1 MLELDLKTL
10 FPFELDDFQRQAIA
24 ALDSGKS
31 VVVCA
36 PTGSGK
42 TLIGEYAIYRALAS
56 DRRVIYTTPIKALSN
71 QKYRDFC
78 WQFGKEKVGLLKK
91 GRLLGLL
98 TGDISLFANSQIL
111 VMTTEIFR
119 NMLYGTD
126 IGDVGTSLNG
136 VDVVVLD
143 ECHYVNDSQRGT
155 VWEES
160 IIYCPPSIQL
170 VALSATVANKEQLT
184 NWISQVH
191 GPTELV
197 ASDYRPVPLEYHFCD
212 RRGLFPLLDRNQ
224 REMNPLL
231 KARKVRRKGERG
243 RFSQEDCPTIGFV
256 LSQMLQRDMLPA
268 IYFIFSR
275 RGCERAV
282 AELGSMSLLNAAE
295 SEQVKNRLDQFIQDN
310 YHHYNLDHIASLYRG
325 MAAHH
330 AGVLPMYKNLIEE
343 LFQQGLLK
351 VVFATETL
359 AVGINMPART
369 TVISS
374 LSKRTDEGHRMLNK
388 LEFLQMAGRAGRR
401 GMDRQGHVVTV
412 QTRFEGTKEAI
423 KLTTKEV
430 EPLRSQF
437 KPSYG
442 MVLNLL
448 QTRSLA
454 EAKEL
459 VESSFN
465 QHLATSNQLQAIA
478 SLEGEINF
486 QTRELAECEKNWS
499 EYGYGD
505 IESIGEQLRSYEKLK
520 ESIKVEQKTLKNLQN
535 QAQRE
540 RTKDLAAAI
549 NFAVTG
555 TILSLKGKYVKV
567 AKPVAAVLV
576 EKIPGSGI
584 APQLVCLGKDNR
596 WYVATVADVVELHAE
611 VPRLRVVD
619 ELAPRGQMLLQRG
632 KSGQGDAVTAQIA
645 QQIPVMTMAEPAE
658 VVMQHSRIKAL
669 QEKMEQHPVGQWRDR
684 GKIVKQLTRAA
695 AVQAQIKKRQVQIE
709 KCKQDLEEQL
719 ARNWE
724 EFICLIEILKEFNC
738 LIDDRERLRTT
749 ALGQLCAALRG
760 DNELWLGLAL
770 MSEELEDLKPEQLAT
785 VCAALITEESE
796 RKEKERKDN
805 WTEYELSAEVKQTL
819 TGPRSRLRSIR
830 QRLNKVQQ
838 RYKKKTPMLMPPVWL
853 ERDLIAIVEKWASD
867 EEGKQVSWL
876 ELCEHTSLDEGD
888 VVRMLRRTLDLLSQ
902 VPRLPHLSKR
912 LRRNGSVAMDLM
924 KRFPIDDSGELEV

>member
-10 FPFELDDFQRQAIA
+10 FPFELDEFQLSAIA

-42 TLIGEYAIYRALAS
+42 TLIGEYAIYRALAHS
-56 DRRVIYTTPIKALSN
+56 RRVFYTTPIKALSN
-71 QKYRDFC
+71 QKFRDFC
-78 WQFGKEKVGLLKK
+78 HQFGKEQV
-91 GRLLGLL
+91 GLL
-98 TGDISLFANSQIL
+98 TGDVSIFPDSPIL

-126 IGDVGTSLNG
+126 IGDVGTSLNN
-136 VDVVVLD
+136 VEAVVLD

-184 NWISQVH
+184 NWIGQVH

-212 RRGLFPLLDRNQ
+212 RRGLFPLLDSNQ
-224 REMNPLL
+224 REMNRQL
-231 KARKVRRKGERG
+231 KSRKVRRKGERG

-256 LSQMLQRDMLPA
+256 LSQLMQRDMLPA

-282 AELGSMSLLNAAE
+282 AELGNMSLLNASE
-295 SEQVKNRLDQFIQDN
+295 QEQVKERLAQFIEDN
-310 YHHYNLDHIASLYRG
+310 YHNYNPDQIESLYRG

-343 LFQQGLLK
+343 LFQQGLIK

-401 GMDRQGHVVTV
+401 GMDLRGHVVTV
-412 QTRFEGTKEAI
+412 QTPFEGTKEAV
-423 KLTTKEV
+423 KLTTKAV

-437 KPSYG
+437 TPSYG

-448 QTRSLA
+448 QKRSLA

-465 QHLATSNQLQAIA
+465 QHLATANQQRAIA
-478 SLEGEINF
+478 SLQGEIKFLTGEIAENVKHL
-486 QTRELAECEKNWS
+486 LA
-499 EYGYGD
+499 YGYGD
-505 IESIGEQLRSYEKLK
+505 IESIGEQLSSYEKLK
-520 ESIKVEQKTLKNLQN
+520 ESIKVEQKILKNLKN
-535 QAQRE
+535 QAQQA
-540 RTKDLAAAI
+540 RTKDLAGAI
-549 NFAVTG
+549 DFAVTG

-567 AKPVAAVLV
+567 ALPVPAVLV
-576 EKIPGSGI
+576 KKIPGSGW

-611 VPRLRVVD
+611 VPRFPMVD
-619 ELAPRGQMLLQRG
+619 ELTPPPQMPRERG
-632 KSGQGDAVTAQIA
+632 KYCQGDEVTAQIV
-645 QQIPVMTMAEPAE
+645 QQIPEITPEEPAP
-658 VVMQHSRIKAL
+658 VAMQQARVTTL

-684 GKIVKQLTRAA
+684 GKIVKQVERAA
-695 AVQAQIKKRQVQIE
+695 KLRAQIKERQREIE
-709 KCKQDLEEQL
+709 KCQQELQEQL
-719 ARNWE
+719 SRNWE

-738 LIDDRERLRTT
+738 LIDSGDRLRETE
-749 ALGQLCAALRG
+749 LGQLCAALRG

-770 MSEELEDLKPEQLAT
+770 MSEELEYLKPHQLAA
-785 VCAALITEESE
+785 VCAALITEESG
-796 RKEKERKDN
+796 RTDS
-805 WTEYELSAEVKQTL
+805 WTEYELSAEVEQIL
-819 TGPRSRLRSIR
+819 TGFKLRSLR
-830 QRLNKVQQ
+830 QRLNQVQR
-838 RYKKKTPMLMPPVWL
+838 RYQKKTPMLMPPVWL
-853 ERDLIAIVEKWASD
+853 ERDLIAIVEKWTSS
-867 EEGKQVSWL
+867 EGGVQVSWL
-876 ELCEHTSLDEGD
+876 ELCSHTSLDEGD
-888 VVRMLRRTLDLLSQ
+888 VVRMLRRTLDFLSQ
-902 VPRLPHLSKR
+902 VPRLPHMSKQ
-912 LRRNGSVAMDLM
+912 LRRNGRVAMDMM
-924 KRFPIDDSGELEV
+924 KRFPIDDSVQWEV

>member
-24 ALDSGKS
+24 ALDSRKS

-42 TLIGEYAIYRALAS
+42 TLIGEYAIYRALAHG
-56 DRRVIYTTPIKALSN
+56 RRVFYTTPIKALSN
-71 QKYRDFC
+71 QKFRDFC
-78 WQFGKEKVGLLKK
+78 HQFGKEQV
-91 GRLLGLL
+91 GLL
-98 TGDISLFANSQIL
+98 TGDMSIFSDSQIL

-126 IGDVGTSLNG
+126 IGDVGTSLNR
-136 VDVVVLD
+136 VDAVVLD

-224 REMNPLL
+224 RDMNPLL

-243 RFSQEDCPTIGFV
+243 RFPQEDCPTIGFV
-256 LSQMLQRDMLPA
+256 LSQILQRDMLPA

-282 AELGSMSLLNAAE
+282 AELGSMSLLNVAE

-310 YHHYNLDHIASLYRG
+310 YHHNPDQIASLYRG

-401 GMDRQGHVVTV
+401 GMDEQGHVVTV
-412 QTRFEGTKEAI
+412 QTPFEGTKEAV

-437 KPSYG
+437 TPSYG

-465 QHLATSNQLQAIA
+465 QHLATSNQQQAIA
-478 SLEGEINF
+478 SLKGEINF
-486 QTRELAECEKNWS
+486 QTRELAEYEKKLS

-505 IESIGEQLRSYEKLK
+505 IESIGEQLSSSEKLK

-535 QAQRE
+535 QAQQE

-567 AKPVAAVLV
+567 ATPVPAVLV

-584 APQLVCLGKDNR
+584 APELVCLGKDNR

-619 ELAPRGQMLLQRG
+619 ELAPPNQMLLQRG
-632 KSGQGDAVTAQIA
+632 KPSLPQGDAVTAQIA

-658 VVMQHSRIKAL
+658 VVMQRSRIKAL
-669 QEKMEQHPVGQWRDR
+669 QEEMEQHPVGQWRDR
-684 GKIVKQLTRAA
+684 GKIVKQLTRAG

-709 KCKQDLEEQL
+709 KCKQDLEDQL

-738 LIDDRERLRTT
+738 LIDDGERLQAT

-770 MSEELEDLKPEQLAT
+770 MSEELEYLKPEQLAT

-876 ELCEHTSLDEGD
+876 ELCEHTSVDEGD

>member
-10 FPFELDDFQRQAIA
+10 FPFELDSFQLSAIA

-42 TLIGEYAIYRALAS
+42 TLIGEYAIYRALAHG
-56 DRRVIYTTPIKALSN
+56 RRVFYTTPIKALSN
-71 QKYRDFC
+71 QKFRDFC
-78 WQFGKEKVGLLKK
+78 HQFGKERV
-91 GRLLGLL
+91 GLL
-98 TGDISLFANSQIL
+98 TGDVSIFTNSPIL

-126 IGDVGTSLNG
+126 IGDVGTSLNS
-136 VDVVVLD
+136 VEAVVLD

-197 ASDYRPVPLEYHFCD
+197 ASDYRPVPLEYYFSD
-212 RRGLFPLLDRNQ
+212 RRGLFPLLDRKQ

-256 LSQMLQRDMLPA
+256 LSQMMQRDMLPA

-282 AELGSMSLLNAAE
+282 AELPNMSLLNAAE
-295 SEQVKNRLDQFIQDN
+295 LELVKKRLDKFIQDN
-310 YHHYNLDHIASLYRG
+310 YHHYNPDQIASLYRG

-343 LFQQGLLK
+343 LFQQGLVK

-401 GMDRQGHVVTV
+401 GMDEQGHVVTV
-412 QTRFEGTKEAI
+412 QTPFEGTKEAV
-423 KLTTKEV
+423 KLTIKEV

-437 KPSYG
+437 TPSYG

-454 EAKEL
+454 EAKAL

-486 QTRELAECEKNWS
+486 LTGELAEKEKQLL
-499 EYGYGD
+499 EYRYGD
-505 IESIGEQLRSYEKLK
+505 IESIGSQLSSYEKLK
-520 ESIKVEQKTLKNLQN
+520 ESIKVEQKNLKNLKN
-535 QAQRE
+535 QAQQTK
-540 RTKDLAAAI
+540 TKDLAAAI
-549 NFAVTG
+549 DFAVTG
-555 TILSLKGKYVKV
+555 TILSLKGKHVKV
-567 AKPVAAVLV
+567 VTPVPAVLV
-576 EKIPGSGI
+576 EKIPGSGM

-596 WYVATVADVVELHAE
+596 WYLATVVDVVELHAE
-611 VPRLRVVD
+611 VPRLSLVD
-619 ELAPRGQMLLQRG
+619 ELEPPVGMPRQRG
-632 KSGQGDAVTAQIA
+632 KSCQGDEVTAQIA
-645 QQIPVMTMAEPAE
+645 QQIPAITTEEPAE
-658 VVMQHSRIKAL
+658 VEMQRSRITAL
-669 QEKMEQHPVGQWRDR
+669 QERMDRHPVLLWRDR

-695 AVQAQIKKRQVQIE
+695 EVRAQIKKRQGEIE

-738 LIDDRERLRTT
+738 LIEEGDRLKATD
-749 ALGQLCAALRG
+749 LGQLCAALRG

-770 MSEELEDLKPEQLAT
+770 MSEELEELEPHQLAT
-785 VCAALITEESE
+785 VCAATITEESG
-796 RKEKERKDN
+796 RTDS
-805 WTEYELSAEVKQTL
+805 WTEYVLSAEVEQTL
-819 TGPRSRLRSIR
+819 TGFKLRSLR
-830 QRLNKVQQ
+830 QRLNQVQR
-838 RYKKKTPMLMPPVWL
+838 RYQKKTPMIMPPVWL
-853 ERDLIAIVEKWASD
+853 ERNLIAIVEKWTSD
-867 EEGKQVSWL
+867 DGGNQVSWQ
-876 ELCEHTSLDEGD
+876 ELCSHTSLDEGD
-888 VVRMLRRTLDLLSQ
+888 VVRMLRRTLDFLSQ

-912 LRRNGSVAMDLM
+912 LRRNGSIAMDRM
-924 KRFPIDDSGELEV
+924 KRFPIDDSGELDV

>member
-42 TLIGEYAIYRALAS
+42 TLIGEYAIYRALAR

-78 WQFGKEKVGLLKK
+78 RQFGEEKVGLLKK
-91 GRLLGLL
+91 GRLVGLL
-98 TGDISLFANSQIL
+98 TGDVSLFANSQIL

-170 VALSATVANKEQLT
+170 MALSATVANKEQLT

-310 YHHYNLDHIASLYRG
+310 YHHYNPDQIESLYRG

-412 QTRFEGTKEAI
+412 QTRFEGTKEAV

-437 KPSYG
+437 TPSYG

-486 QTRELAECEKNWS
+486 QTGELAEYEKKLS

-535 QAQRE
+535 QAQQE

-567 AKPVAAVLV
+567 ATPVPAVLV
-576 EKIPGSGI
+576 GKIPGSGM

-658 VVMQHSRIKAL
+658 VVMQRSRIKAL

-709 KCKQDLEEQL
+709 KCQQDLEAQL

-738 LIDDRERLRTT
+738 LINDGERLRGT

-770 MSEELEDLKPEQLAT
+770 MSEGLEYLKPHQLAT
-785 VCAALITEESE
+785 VCAALIVEESG
-796 RKEKERKDN
+796 RTDS
-805 WTEYELSAEVKQTL
+805 WTEYVLSAEVEQVL
-819 TGPRSRLRSIR
+819 TGFRLRSLR
-830 QRLNKVQQ
+830 QRLNQVQR
-838 RYKKKTPMLMPPVWL
+838 RYQKKTPMLMPPVWL

-867 EEGKQVSWL
+867 EGGKQVSWL
-876 ELCEHTSLDEGD
+876 ELCSHTSLDEGD
-888 VVRMLRRTLDLLSQ
+888 VVRMLRRTLDFLSQ
-902 VPRLPHLSKR
+902 VPRLPYLSKR

>member
-10 FPFELDDFQRQAIA
+10 FPFELDDFQLSAIS

-42 TLIGEYAIYRALAS
+42 TLIGEYAIYRALAHGK
-56 DRRVIYTTPIKALSN
+56 RVFYTTPIKALSN

-78 WQFGKEKVGLLKK
+78 HQFGKEQV
-91 GRLLGLL
+91 GLL
-98 TGDISLFANSQIL
+98 TGDVSIFADSPIL

-126 IGDVGTSLNG
+126 IGDVGTSLNS
-136 VDVVVLD
+136 VEAVVLD

-197 ASDYRPVPLEYHFCD
+197 ASDYRPVPLEYNFCD
-212 RRGLFPLLDRNQ
+212 RRGLFPLLDSNLRD
-224 REMNPLL
+224 MNPLL
-231 KARKVRRKGERG
+231 KSRKVRRKGERG
-243 RFSQEDCPTIGFV
+243 RFSQEDCPTIGFA
-256 LSQMLQRDMLPA
+256 LSQLLQRDMLPA

-282 AELGSMSLLNAAE
+282 AELGNMSLLNAAE
-295 SEQVKNRLDQFIQDN
+295 SEQVKKRLDRFIQEN
-310 YHHYNLDHIASLYRG
+310 YHHYNPDQIASLYRG
-325 MAAHH
+325 MGAHH

-401 GMDRQGHVVTV
+401 GMDKQGYVVTV
-412 QTRFEGTKEAI
+412 QTPFEGTKEAV

-437 KPSYG
+437 TPSYG

-448 QTRSLA
+448 QTRSLV

-465 QHLATSNQLQAIA
+465 QHLATENQQRAIA
-478 SLEGEINF
+478 ELLREINF
-486 QTRELAECEKNWS
+486 LTGELKQYSEQLL

-505 IESIGEQLRSYEKLK
+505 VESVREQLSSYEKIK
-520 ESIKVEQKTLKNLQN
+520 ESIKVEQKILKNLKN
-535 QAQRE
+535 QAQQA

-549 NFAVTG
+549 DFAVTG

-567 AKPVAAVLV
+567 AKPVPAVLV
-576 EKIPGSGI
+576 QKIPGSGM

-596 WYVATVADVVELHAE
+596 WYVGTVVDVVQLHAE
-611 VPRLRVVD
+611 IPRLRVVD
-619 ELAPRGQMLLQRG
+619 EMAPPGQMPLQRG
-632 KSGQGDAVTAQIA
+632 KSCQGDEVTAQIA
-645 QQIPVMTMAEPAE
+645 QQIPVMTTEEPAE
-658 VVMQHSRIKAL
+658 VVMQRERITTLEESMA
-669 QEKMEQHPVGQWRDR
+669 QHPVGQWHAR
-684 GKIVKQLTRAA
+684 GKIVKQVSRAA
-695 AVQAQIKKRQVQIE
+695 ALQEQIKKRQREIE
-709 KCKQDLEEQL
+709 KCKQELQEQL

-738 LIDDRERLRTT
+738 LIDDGERLRET
-749 ALGQLCAALRG
+749 ALGQLCAAMRG

-770 MSEELEDLKPEQLAT
+770 MSEELEYLKPHQLAA
-785 VCAALITEESE
+785 VCAALITEESG
-796 RKEKERKDN
+796 RTDS
-805 WTEYELSAEVKQTL
+805 WTEYVLSPEVEQIL
-819 TGPRSRLRSIR
+819 TGSRLRSLR
-830 QRLNKVQQ
+830 QRLNQVQR
-838 RYKKKTPMLMPPVWL
+838 RYQKKTPMLMPPVWL
-853 ERDLIAIVEKWASD
+853 ERDLIAIVEKWTSD
-867 EEGKQVSWL
+867 EGGVQVSWL
-876 ELCEHTSLDEGD
+876 ELCSHTSLDEGD
-888 VVRMLRRTLDLLSQ
+888 VVRMLRRTLDFLSQ
-902 VPRLPHLSKR
+902 VPRLPHLSKQ
-912 LRRNGSVAMDLM
+912 LRRNGRLAMDMM
-924 KRFPIDDSGELEV
+924 KRFPIDDGGELDV

>member
-42 TLIGEYAIYRALAS
+42 TLIGEYAIYRALAHG
-56 DRRVIYTTPIKALSN
+56 RRVFYTTPIKALSN
-71 QKYRDFC
+71 QKFRDFC
-78 WQFGKEKVGLLKK
+78 HQFGKEKVGLL
-91 GRLLGLL
+91 
-98 TGDISLFANSQIL
+98 TGDVSIFPDSQIL

-126 IGDVGTSLNG
+126 IGDVGTSLNR
-136 VDVVVLD
+136 VEAVVLD

-282 AELGSMSLLNAAE
+282 AELGSMSLLNTAE
-295 SEQVKNRLDQFIQDN
+295 SEQVKNSLDRFIQDN
-310 YHHYNLDHIASLYRG
+310 YHHYNPDQIASLYRG

-401 GMDRQGHVVTV
+401 GMDEQGHVVTV
-412 QTRFEGTKEAI
+412 QTPFEGTKEAV

-437 KPSYG
+437 TPSYG

-465 QHLATSNQLQAIA
+465 QHLATSNQQQAIA

-486 QTRELAECEKNWS
+486 QTRELAEYEKKLS

-505 IESIGEQLRSYEKLK
+505 IESIGEQLSSSEKLK
-520 ESIKVEQKTLKNLQN
+520 ESIKVEQKTMKNLQN
-535 QAQRE
+535 QAQQE

-567 AKPVAAVLV
+567 ATPVPAVLV
-576 EKIPGSGI
+576 EKIPGSGM

-619 ELAPRGQMLLQRG
+619 ELAPPNQMLLQRG

-645 QQIPVMTMAEPAE
+645 QQIPVITMAEPAE
-658 VVMQHSRIKAL
+658 VVMQRSRIKAL
-669 QEKMEQHPVGQWRDR
+669 QEEMEQHPVGQWRDR
-684 GKIVKQLTRAA
+684 LKIVKQLTRAE

-709 KCKQDLEEQL
+709 KCKQELQEQL

-738 LIDDRERLRTT
+738 LIDDGERLRAT

-785 VCAALITEESE
+785 VCAASIAEES
-796 RKEKERKDN
+796 ERKDN
-805 WTEYELSAEVKQTL
+805 WTGYELSAEVKQIL
-819 TGPRSRLRSIR
+819 TGPRSRLWSIR
-830 QRLNKVQQ
+830 KRLIQVQR
-838 RYKKKTPMLMPPVWL
+838 RYQKKTPMLMPPVWL

-867 EEGKQVSWL
+867 EGGKQVSWR

-888 VVRMLRRTLDLLSQ
+888 VVRMLRRTLDFLSQ